1 MSKALVV
8 AVIVV
13 AEIATVAGMHVTWMT
28 NALAAAR
35 DGQNFP
41 CLSERDRSRISA
53 GKFSQRDM
61 DMMVVRQAN
70 RAMGQTNMLW
80 WHVRGM
86 GVTGA
91 YLAFWSPDKRQEIFA
106 EMISKTG
113 LCPAYGRLN

>member
-13 AEIATVAGMHVTWMT
+13 AEISTVAGMHAAWIA

-35 DGQNFP
+35 DGQNLP
-41 CLSERDRSRISA
+41 CLSDRDRLRISA

-61 DMMVVRQAN
+61 DVMVVRQAN

-91 YLAFWSPDKRQEIFA
+91 YLVFWSPEKRQEIFA
-106 EMISKTG
+106 EMVKNTG
-113 LCPAYGRLN
+113 LCPSCGA